1 MLALDIQGLVMR
13 SQLVAVGLL
22 MALSPLAMAG
32 QIYKWVDAQGVTHF
46 DAQPPAGQ
54 KVTPVDTVKPVP
66 APEPD
71 RPYQGTVDSAGGDAE
86 QRRID
91 KQVKAQVVDQ
101 EARRKEF
108 CTTARTNLA
117 QLRNNPRI
125 RQEVDGEFKRMTEPE
140 RQAKIEEVQ
149 AVIGEQCN

>member
-1 MLALDIQGLVMR
+1 MR

-22 MALSPLAMAG
+22 IALAPLAMAG

-54 KVTPVDTVKPVP
+54 KVTPLDTVKPVP
-66 APEPD
+66 APVQPN
-71 RPYQGTVDSAGGDAE
+71 PGAAAAVDGDAE

-117 QLRNNPRI
+117 QLKNNPRI

-149 AVIGEQCN
+149 TMIGDQCN

>member
-22 MALSPLAMAG
+22 IALAPLAMAG

-54 KVTPVDTVKPVP
+54 KVTPLDTVKPVP
-66 APEPD
+66 APEQPN
-71 RPYQGTVDSAGGDAE
+71 PGAAAAVDGDAE

-117 QLRNNPRI
+117 QLKNNPRI

-149 AVIGEQCN
+149 TMIGDQCN